1 MLEKLSK
8 KQKDGLTTILVL
20 TALFVS
26 GSTPMYD
33 ANSSTATA
41 ASGSYQ
47 PILKP
52 QVVEQS
58 TRVPLQREADL
69 ITQIPNIGRLS
80 NKIESLESQIETKE
94 FTIAAIKEQKEMEL
108 AQQREIYVSMDQ
120 ALIELSEYVGKTPY
134 ALAGSTP
141 RAWDC
146 SGLTLW
152 FYKKYRGIE
161 LTHSATAQMNEGL
174 KVDAPIP
181 GDLVAFKY
189 GKSKSAFHIGVYVG
203 GGLFIHSKNAK
214 ADTVLERVED
224 FASKNITVAYIRY

>member
-8 KQKDGLTTILVL
+8 KKKDGLTTILVL

-33 ANSSTATA
+33 TESSTAVA
-41 ASGSYQ
+41 ANGVYQ

-58 TRVPLQREADL
+58 VRVPLQRDADIL
-69 ITQIPNIGRLS
+69 TQIPNIGKLN
-80 NKIESLESQIETKE
+80 NKINELESTIESKE
-94 FTIAAIKEQKEMEL
+94 MRIAAIKEQKEVEL
-108 AQQREIYVSMDQ
+108 AQLRDIYVSMDQ
-120 ALIELSEYVGKTPY
+120 ALIELSEYVGKSPY
-134 ALAGSTP
+134 GFGDDPA
-141 RAWDC
+141 RWDC
-146 SGLTLW
+146 SGLTMW

-161 LTHSATAQMNEGL
+161 LPHSATAQMNEGL

-189 GKSKSAFHIGVYVG
+189 GRNKSAFHIGVYVG
-203 GGLFIHSKNAK
+203 GGMFIHAKNFR
-214 ADTVLERVED
+214 ADTVMERVED
-224 FASKNITVAYIRY
+224 FASKNITVAYIRYP